1 MKKFLI
7 IILSNLIIISNLSAE
22 TFTVALK
29 KAYKNNSELNAERE
43 NISISE
49 QELKISMSSYF
60 PTITLEGSKS
70 QDETDK
76 LTNRDGSNA
85 TITDVDTET
94 KSISVTQTLFDF
106 GRGADLSK
114 SKIGINLAKAKLLKK
129 EQDILYKTVAAY
141 TGLISANEKLEI
153 NRANI
158 ELLSRQV
165 ETDRIRLERGQISLS
180 DVSQSESSLAGAE
193 ASFIQAQSDLL
204 TSKLNY
210 ENIIGPLGNAQSLDK
225 SSIISYQIPGS
236 LNSAIE
242 QSKKSNPDLIIA
254 EMEYEQSKKDTS
266 IARSELVP
274 TAKLSLEKSYSDDLS
289 ATYDERD
296 KETLKATV
304 TWPFYSGGKNL
315 ASLNKNKNIE
325 NRSRLTL
332 DSEIKQNQTNV
343 ASAWSNFQSNKSLE
357 TQKNLLLNNMIKKN
371 QTDVASAWSNYQSNK
386 SLLDSVRAQVN
397 AAEIAN
403 EGIVAEY
410 NSGSDRTT
418 LEVIQSNSLLLN
430 AQISLSDSER
440 NYILSQ
446 FNLLKSIGLLNSEYL
461 KLR

>member
-7 IILSNLIIISNLSAE
+7 FIFSFLFLASNSYAE
-22 TFTVALK
+22 TFTEALK

-43 NISISE
+43 NINISE

-85 TITDVDTET
+85 SITDVDTET

-153 NRANI
+153 NRANV

-254 EMEYEQSKKDTS
+254 EMEYEQSKEDTS

-343 ASAWSNFQSNKSLE
+343 ASAWSNFQSNKSL
-357 TQKNLLLNNMIKKN
+357 LN
-371 QTDVASAWSNYQSNK
+371 
-386 SLLDSVRAQVN
+386 SVQLQVR

-403 EGIVAEY
+403 EGITAEY
-410 NSGSDRTT
+410 NSGSSGRTT

-430 AQISLSDSER
+430 AQISLADSER
-440 NYILSQ
+440 NFILSQ
-446 FNLLKSIGLLNSEYL
+446 FNLLKSIGLLNSDYL

>member
-7 IILSNLIIISNLSAE
+7 FIFSFLFLFSSSYAE
-22 TFTVALK
+22 TFTEALK

-76 LTNRDGSNA
+76 LTNRNGSNA

-153 NRANI
+153 NRANV

-210 ENIIGPLGNAQSLDK
+210 ENIIGPLGNAQLLDK

-254 EMEYEQSKKDTS
+254 EMEYEQSKEDTS

-343 ASAWSNFQSNKSLE
+343 ASAWSNFQSNKSL
-357 TQKNLLLNNMIKKN
+357 LN
-371 QTDVASAWSNYQSNK
+371 
-386 SLLDSVRAQVN
+386 SVQLQVR

-403 EGIVAEY
+403 EGITAEY
-410 NSGSDRTT
+410 NSGSSGRTT

-430 AQISLSDSER
+430 AQISLADSER
-440 NYILSQ
+440 NFILSQ
-446 FNLLKSIGLLNSEYL
+446 FNLLKSIGLLNSDYL

>member
-1 MKKFLI
+1 MKNFFI
-7 IILSNLIIISNLSAE
+7 IIFSYLFLLTNLSAE
-22 TFTVALK
+22 TFTAALK

-49 QELKISMSSYF
+49 QELKISMSSYL
-60 PTITLEGSKS
+60 PTITLEGTKS
-70 QDETDK
+70 EEDTTK

-85 TITDVDTET
+85 TITNTDPET
-94 KSISVTQTLFDF
+94 KSISITQTIFDF
-106 GRGADLSK
+106 GRGADYSK

-141 TGLISANEKLEI
+141 TGLISANEKLGI
-153 NRANI
+153 NKANVD
-158 ELLSRQV
+158 LLNRQV
-165 ETDRIRLERGQISLS
+165 ETDRIRLERGQITLS

-193 ASFIQAQSDLL
+193 ASFIQAQNDLL

-210 ENIIGPLGNAQSLDK
+210 ENIIGQINDAQSLEKDT
-225 SSIISYQIPGS
+225 IITYPIPDS
-236 LNSAIE
+236 LDAAIKL
-242 QSKKSNPDLIIA
+242 SKKSNPDLIIA
-254 EMEYEQSKKDTS
+254 EMEYEQSRKDTS

-274 TAKLSLEKSYSDDLS
+274 TAKLSLEKSYSDDLNS
-289 ATYDERD
+289 TYDEREKD
-296 KETLKATV
+296 TLKATV

-325 NRSRLTL
+325 NRSRLIL

-343 ASAWSNFQSNKSLE
+343 ASAWSN
-357 TQKNLLLNNMIKKN
+357 
-371 QTDVASAWSNYQSNK
+371 YQSNK
-386 SLLDSVRAQVN
+386 SLLNSVQLQVR

-403 EGIVAEY
+403 EGITAEY
-410 NSGSDRTT
+410 NSGSSGRTT

-430 AQISLSDSER
+430 AQISLADSER
-440 NYILSQ
+440 NFILSQ
-446 FNLLKSIGLLNSEYL
+446 FNLLKSIGLLNSDYL